1 MVLFGISISMIVFWL
16 VIALIMLIVEALTA
30 GLTTIWFAGGALV
43 SAISVFFGTSLIIQI
58 LIFAVIS
65 LVLLFTTRPVYLKHF
80 KLSDMEKT
88 NVESLVGKQVIVS
101 ETIDNLKA
109 TGQVKVKGLEWTARA
124 ADETDI
130 IPQGTEV
137 TINEVSGVKLIVSR
151 I

>member
-1 MVLFGISISMIVFWL
+1 MENELICQLIIWSVIFMVCIIIEIITL
-16 VIALIMLIVEALTA
+16 

-65 LVLLFTTRPVYLKHF
+65 LVLLFTTRPVALKHF

-109 TGQVKVKGLEWTARA
+109 TGQVKVNGLEWTARA

-130 IPQGTEV
+130 IPQEP
-137 TINEVSGVKLIVSR
+137 KSR
-151 I
+151 S

>member
-1 MVLFGISISMIVFWL
+1 MENELICQLIIWSVIFMVCIIIEIITL
-16 VIALIMLIVEALTA
+16 

-65 LVLLFTTRPVYLKHF
+65 LVLLFTTRPVALKHF
-80 KLSDMEKT
+80 KL
-88 NVESLVGKQVIVS
+88 Q
-101 ETIDNLKA
+101 A
-109 TGQVKVKGLEWTARA
+109 TGQVKVNGLEWTARA

>member
-1 MVLFGISISMIVFWL
+1 MENELICQLIIWSVIFMVCIIIEIITL
-16 VIALIMLIVEALTA
+16 

-65 LVLLFTTRPVYLKHF
+65 LVLLFTTRPVALKHF

-101 ETIDNLKA
+101 ETIDNLN
-109 TGQVKVKGLEWTARA
+109 GLEWTARA

>member
-1 MVLFGISISMIVFWL
+1 MENELICQLIIWSVIFMVCIIIEIITL
-16 VIALIMLIVEALTA
+16 

-65 LVLLFTTRPVYLKHF
+65 LVLLFTTRPVALKHF

-109 TGQVKVKGLEWTARA
+109 TVNGLEWTARA

>member
-1 MVLFGISISMIVFWL
+1 MENELICQLIIWSVIFMVCIIIEIITL
-16 VIALIMLIVEALTA
+16 
-30 GLTTIWFAGGALV
+30 GLTTIWFAGESFGIWP
-43 SAISVFFGTSLIIQI
+43 ISVFFGTSLIIQI

-65 LVLLFTTRPVYLKHF
+65 LVLLFTTRPVALKHF

-109 TGQVKVKGLEWTARA
+109 TGQVKVNGLEWTARA

>member
-1 MVLFGISISMIVFWL
+1 MENELICQLIIWSVIFMVCIIIEIITL
-16 VIALIMLIVEALTA
+16 

-65 LVLLFTTRPVYLKHF
+65 LVLLFTTRPVALKHF

-109 TGQVKVKGLEWTARA
+109 TGQVKVNGLEWTARA

-137 TINEVSGVKLIVSR
+137 TMNEVSGVKLIVSR

>member
-1 MVLFGISISMIVFWL
+1 M
-16 VIALIMLIVEALTA
+16 
-30 GLTTIWFAGGALV
+30 
-43 SAISVFFGTSLIIQI
+43 
-58 LIFAVIS
+58 IFAVIS
-65 LVLLFTTRPVYLKHF
+65 LVLLFTTRPVALKHF

-109 TGQVKVKGLEWTARA
+109 TGQVKVNGLEWTARA